1 MFGIK
6 TGYKAKPRERKLY
19 QMIKKSKI
27 DTHIKSKENKIKDN
41 FSINVVPFS
50 DNLACGWMYTLHS

>member
-1 MFGIK
+1 LELKPDTKGNQERQL
-6 TGYKAKPRERKLY
+6 YK
-19 QMIKKSKI
+19 MIKKSKI
-27 DTHIKSKENKIKDN
+27 DTHIKDN